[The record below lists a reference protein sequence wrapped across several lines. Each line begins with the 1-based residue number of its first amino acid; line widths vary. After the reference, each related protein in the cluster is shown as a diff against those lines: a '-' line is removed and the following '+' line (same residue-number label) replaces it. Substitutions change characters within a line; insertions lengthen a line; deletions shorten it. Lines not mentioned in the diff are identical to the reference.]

1 MSDCV
6 GVAVTEK
13 ICQNIIQKTQHED
26 TIDDEKASE
35 KLRKYNVH
43 NASNGCELQP
53 LHEENISPTVR

>member
-43 NASNGCELQP
+43 NSGDNCELQL
-53 LHEENISPTVR
+53 LH